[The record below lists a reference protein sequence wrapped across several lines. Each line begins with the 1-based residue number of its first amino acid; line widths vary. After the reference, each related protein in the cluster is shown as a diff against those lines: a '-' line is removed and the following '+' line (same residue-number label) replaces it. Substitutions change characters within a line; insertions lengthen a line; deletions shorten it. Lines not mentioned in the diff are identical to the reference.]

1 VSLTKRGQDVIQGQL
16 ALRASR
22 DIIQTLSEREMDTL
36 RSICGKMRAE
46 AFRLIREIRP
56 TPYDEPS
63 DYDPCL
69 SPWACHTSANRWKQ
83 LAHRAQFEPG
93 QRHR

>member
-1 VSLTKRGQDVIQGQL
+1 MEADGLVVKKRHAKNTRQIRVSLTKRGQEVIQGQL

-22 DIIQTLSEREMDTL
+22 DIIRTLSDREMDTL

-56 TPYDEPS
+56 TPYDEPF
-63 DYDPCL
+63 D
-69 SPWACHTSANRWKQ
+69 
-83 LAHRAQFEPG
+83 
-93 QRHR
+93 